1 MPEVTDG
8 FILITLGTVYLRRLG
23 MGILDFVKEAG
34 EKLAELGDDAVLA
47 GKIKEK
53 IGAHGVRVKDLQVA
67 VAKDQVIL
75 KGVPASEEDKEKALL
90 IAGNVKGIARVTD
103 ELALKGALGKTRFH
117 TVAKGETLS
126 AISKKVYGDANKY
139 NRIFEANR
147 PMLTHPDK
155 IYPGQVLRIP
165 E

>member
-1 MPEVTDG
+1 
-8 FILITLGTVYLRRLG
+8 
-23 MGILDFVKEAG
+23 MGIFDFVKEAG
-34 EKLAELGDDAVLA
+34 EKLAELGEDAKMA
-47 GKIKEK
+47 DKIKEK
-53 IGAHGVRVKDLQVA
+53 IGAHGIKVKDLQVT

-90 IAGNVKGIARVTD
+90 IAGNVKGIAKVTD
-103 ELALKGALGKTRFH
+103 ELAVKNALGKTRFH
-117 TVAKGETLS
+117 TVVKGETLS
-126 AISKKVYGDANKY
+126 AISKKFYGDANKY
-139 NRIFEANR
+139 NKIFEANR